1 MIKENKIKKYVVVII
16 CLLGMLIL
24 SGKTENV
31 FANDKKSKDMENS
44 LLSFYIKDVSNVE
57 SIKYIPLDKKIIGN
71 KRITDKSNV
80 VDIGFGEYYIKAKD
94 EKKELQE
101 PSYSSW
107 YEAPKGGMQFREK
120 LSIEYQV
127 NKDYNN
133 KNLRILKKVVE
144 ENIHPKNKVLISAS
158 QYVNVKNE
166 YKKNIKACIFY
177 QSYSIQLYE
186 KDLFFENN
194 YGVSAGACHLCSY
207 LAKQYKRAFRVNV
220 DYLNDKRYC
229 SVHSLLKTGNLFGAE
244 MLYDIIPNEL
254 DLFDYDTYNKN
265 ESNFYVVITD
275 INTGKPEYVKI
286 GDLKK
291 DIIYVR
297 ASSSLPLLAQNVK
310 INDKEYLD
318 GGISDS
324 IPIKK
329 SIADG
334 NKKNVVILTRDS
346 TYRKGKNSLMPIIK
360 LKYKK

>member
-1 MIKENKIKKYVVVII
+1 MIKAGLVVEGG
-16 CLLGMLIL
+16 GMR
-24 SGKTENV
+24 GV
-31 FANDKKSKDMENS
+31 
-44 LLSFYIKDVSNVE
+44 
-57 SIKYIPLDKKIIGN
+57 
-71 KRITDKSNV
+71 
-80 VDIGFGEYYIKAKD
+80 
-94 EKKELQE
+94 
-101 PSYSSW
+101 YSS
-107 YEAPKGGMQFREK
+107 G
-120 LSIEYQV
+120 
-127 NKDYNN
+127 
-133 KNLRILKKVVE
+133 
-144 ENIHPKNKVLISAS
+144 VLDFFI
-158 QYVNVKNE
+158 
-166 YKKNIKACIFY
+166 
-177 QSYSIQLYE
+177 E

-360 LKYKK
+360 LKYKKYPNFVKSMDDRYIVYNEILDFIKELENNGDVFVIRPKKPVNIGRTEKNREKLEALYNDGYNDAKDCYEELLKYLGKENL

>member
-1 MIKENKIKKYVVVII
+1 MIKAGLVVEGG
-16 CLLGMLIL
+16 GMR
-24 SGKTENV
+24 GV
-31 FANDKKSKDMENS
+31 
-44 LLSFYIKDVSNVE
+44 
-57 SIKYIPLDKKIIGN
+57 
-71 KRITDKSNV
+71 
-80 VDIGFGEYYIKAKD
+80 
-94 EKKELQE
+94 
-101 PSYSSW
+101 YSS
-107 YEAPKGGMQFREK
+107 G
-120 LSIEYQV
+120 
-127 NKDYNN
+127 
-133 KNLRILKKVVE
+133 
-144 ENIHPKNKVLISAS
+144 VLDFFI
-158 QYVNVKNE
+158 
-166 YKKNIKACIFY
+166 
-177 QSYSIQLYE
+177 E

-360 LKYKK
+360 LKYKKYPNFVKSMADRYIVYNEILDFIKELENNGDVFVIRPKKPINIGRTEKNREKLEALYNDGYNDAKDCYEELLKYLGKENL

>member
-1 MIKENKIKKYVVVII
+1 M
-16 CLLGMLIL
+16 
-24 SGKTENV
+24 S
-31 FANDKKSKDMENS
+31 
-44 LLSFYIKDVSNVE
+44 
-57 SIKYIPLDKKIIGN
+57 
-71 KRITDKSNV
+71 
-80 VDIGFGEYYIKAKD
+80 
-94 EKKELQE
+94 EL
-101 PSYSSW
+101 
-107 YEAPKGGMQFREK
+107 
-120 LSIEYQV
+120 
-127 NKDYNN
+127 
-133 KNLRILKKVVE
+133 
-144 ENIHPKNKVLISAS
+144 
-158 QYVNVKNE
+158 
-166 YKKNIKACIFY
+166 
-177 QSYSIQLYE
+177 
-186 KDLFFENN
+186 DLFFENN

-360 LKYKK
+360 LKYKKYPNFVKSMADRYIVYNEILDFIKELEDNGDVFVIRPKKPVNIGRTEKNREKLEALYNDGYNDAKDCYEELLKYLGKENL

>member
-1 MIKENKIKKYVVVII
+1 MIKAGLVVEGG
-16 CLLGMLIL
+16 GMR
-24 SGKTENV
+24 GV
-31 FANDKKSKDMENS
+31 
-44 LLSFYIKDVSNVE
+44 
-57 SIKYIPLDKKIIGN
+57 
-71 KRITDKSNV
+71 
-80 VDIGFGEYYIKAKD
+80 
-94 EKKELQE
+94 
-101 PSYSSW
+101 YSS
-107 YEAPKGGMQFREK
+107 G
-120 LSIEYQV
+120 
-127 NKDYNN
+127 
-133 KNLRILKKVVE
+133 
-144 ENIHPKNKVLISAS
+144 VLDFFI
-158 QYVNVKNE
+158 
-166 YKKNIKACIFY
+166 
-177 QSYSIQLYE
+177 E

-360 LKYKK
+360 LKYKKYPNFVKSMADRYIVYNEILDFIKGLENNGDVFVIRPKKPVNIGRTEKNREKLEALYNDGYNDAKDCYEELLKYLGKENL

>member
-1 MIKENKIKKYVVVII
+1 MIKAGLVVEGG
-16 CLLGMLIL
+16 GMR
-24 SGKTENV
+24 GV
-31 FANDKKSKDMENS
+31 
-44 LLSFYIKDVSNVE
+44 
-57 SIKYIPLDKKIIGN
+57 
-71 KRITDKSNV
+71 
-80 VDIGFGEYYIKAKD
+80 
-94 EKKELQE
+94 
-101 PSYSSW
+101 YSS
-107 YEAPKGGMQFREK
+107 G
-120 LSIEYQV
+120 
-127 NKDYNN
+127 
-133 KNLRILKKVVE
+133 
-144 ENIHPKNKVLISAS
+144 VLDFFI
-158 QYVNVKNE
+158 
-166 YKKNIKACIFY
+166 
-177 QSYSIQLYE
+177 E

-194 YGVSAGACHLCSY
+194 SGVSAGACHLCSY

-360 LKYKK
+360 LKYKKYPNFVKSMADRYIVYNEILDFIKELEDNGDVFVIRPKKPVNIGRTEKNREKLEALYNDGYNDAKDCYEELLKYLGKENL

>member
-1 MIKENKIKKYVVVII
+1 MIKAGLVVEGG
-16 CLLGMLIL
+16 GMR
-24 SGKTENV
+24 GV
-31 FANDKKSKDMENS
+31 
-44 LLSFYIKDVSNVE
+44 
-57 SIKYIPLDKKIIGN
+57 
-71 KRITDKSNV
+71 
-80 VDIGFGEYYIKAKD
+80 
-94 EKKELQE
+94 
-101 PSYSSW
+101 YSS
-107 YEAPKGGMQFREK
+107 G
-120 LSIEYQV
+120 
-127 NKDYNN
+127 
-133 KNLRILKKVVE
+133 
-144 ENIHPKNKVLISAS
+144 VLDFFI
-158 QYVNVKNE
+158 
-166 YKKNIKACIFY
+166 
-177 QSYSIQLYE
+177 E

-265 ESNFYVVITD
+265 ESNFYVVITN

-360 LKYKK
+360 LKYKKYPNFVKSMADRYIVYNEILDFIKELEDYGDVFVIRPKKPVNIGRTEKNREKLEALYNDGYNDAKDCYEELLKYLGKENL

>member
-1 MIKENKIKKYVVVII
+1 MIKAGLVVE
-16 CLLGMLIL
+16 G
-24 SGKTENV
+24 
-31 FANDKKSKDMENS
+31 
-44 LLSFYIKDVSNVE
+44 
-57 SIKYIPLDKKIIGN
+57 
-71 KRITDKSNV
+71 
-80 VDIGFGEYYIKAKD
+80 
-94 EKKELQE
+94 
-101 PSYSSW
+101 
-107 YEAPKGGMQFREK
+107 GGMRGVY
-120 LSIEYQV
+120 SAG
-127 NKDYNN
+127 
-133 KNLRILKKVVE
+133 
-144 ENIHPKNKVLISAS
+144 VLDFFI
-158 QYVNVKNE
+158 
-166 YKKNIKACIFY
+166 
-177 QSYSIQLYE
+177 E

-220 DYLNDKRYC
+220 DYLDDKRYC

-265 ESNFYVVITD
+265 ESNFYAVITD

-334 NKKNVVILTRDS
+334 NKKNIVILTRNN
-346 TYRKGKNSLMPIIK
+346 TYRKNKNSLMPVMK
-360 LKYKK
+360 LKYKKYPNFVKSMADRHIVYNETLDFIKELEKNGDVFVIRPKKPVTIGRTEKNREKLEALYNDGYNDAKDCYEELLKYLGKENL

>member
-1 MIKENKIKKYVVVII
+1 MIKAGLVVEGG
-16 CLLGMLIL
+16 GMR
-24 SGKTENV
+24 GV
-31 FANDKKSKDMENS
+31 
-44 LLSFYIKDVSNVE
+44 
-57 SIKYIPLDKKIIGN
+57 
-71 KRITDKSNV
+71 
-80 VDIGFGEYYIKAKD
+80 
-94 EKKELQE
+94 
-101 PSYSSW
+101 YSS
-107 YEAPKGGMQFREK
+107 G
-120 LSIEYQV
+120 
-127 NKDYNN
+127 
-133 KNLRILKKVVE
+133 
-144 ENIHPKNKVLISAS
+144 VLDFFI
-158 QYVNVKNE
+158 
-166 YKKNIKACIFY
+166 
-177 QSYSIQLYE
+177 E

-265 ESNFYVVITD
+265 KSNFYVVITD

-360 LKYKK
+360 LKYKKYPNLVKSMADRYIVYNEILDFIKELENNGDVFVIRPKKPVNIGRTEKNREKLEALYNDGYNDAKDCYEELLKYLGKENL

>member
-1 MIKENKIKKYVVVII
+1 MIKAGLVVEGG
-16 CLLGMLIL
+16 GMR
-24 SGKTENV
+24 GV
-31 FANDKKSKDMENS
+31 
-44 LLSFYIKDVSNVE
+44 
-57 SIKYIPLDKKIIGN
+57 
-71 KRITDKSNV
+71 
-80 VDIGFGEYYIKAKD
+80 
-94 EKKELQE
+94 
-101 PSYSSW
+101 YSS
-107 YEAPKGGMQFREK
+107 G
-120 LSIEYQV
+120 
-127 NKDYNN
+127 
-133 KNLRILKKVVE
+133 
-144 ENIHPKNKVLISAS
+144 VLDFFI
-158 QYVNVKNE
+158 
-166 YKKNIKACIFY
+166 
-177 QSYSIQLYE
+177 E

-360 LKYKK
+360 LKYKKYPNFVKSMADRYIVYNEILDFIKELEDNGDVFVIRPKNPVKIGRTEKNREKLEALYNDGYNDAKDCYEELLKYLGKENL

>member
-1 MIKENKIKKYVVVII
+1 MIKAGLVVE
-16 CLLGMLIL
+16 G
-24 SGKTENV
+24 
-31 FANDKKSKDMENS
+31 
-44 LLSFYIKDVSNVE
+44 
-57 SIKYIPLDKKIIGN
+57 
-71 KRITDKSNV
+71 
-80 VDIGFGEYYIKAKD
+80 
-94 EKKELQE
+94 
-101 PSYSSW
+101 
-107 YEAPKGGMQFREK
+107 GGMRGVY
-120 LSIEYQV
+120 SAG
-127 NKDYNN
+127 
-133 KNLRILKKVVE
+133 
-144 ENIHPKNKVLISAS
+144 VLDFFI
-158 QYVNVKNE
+158 
-166 YKKNIKACIFY
+166 
-177 QSYSIQLYE
+177 E

-220 DYLNDKRYC
+220 DYLDDKRYC

-265 ESNFYVVITD
+265 KSNFYAVITN

-334 NKKNVVILTRDS
+334 NKKNIVILTRDK
-346 TYRKGKNSLMPIIK
+346 TYRKEKNSLMPIMK
-360 LKYKK
+360 LKYKKYPNFVKAMANRHIVYNETLDFIKALEKNRDVFVIRPKKPVTIGRTEKNREKLEALYNDGYNDAKDCYEDLLKYLGKENL

>member
-1 MIKENKIKKYVVVII
+1 MIKAGLVVEGG
-16 CLLGMLIL
+16 GMR
-24 SGKTENV
+24 GV
-31 FANDKKSKDMENS
+31 
-44 LLSFYIKDVSNVE
+44 
-57 SIKYIPLDKKIIGN
+57 
-71 KRITDKSNV
+71 
-80 VDIGFGEYYIKAKD
+80 
-94 EKKELQE
+94 
-101 PSYSSW
+101 YSS
-107 YEAPKGGMQFREK
+107 G
-120 LSIEYQV
+120 
-127 NKDYNN
+127 
-133 KNLRILKKVVE
+133 
-144 ENIHPKNKVLISAS
+144 VLDFFI
-158 QYVNVKNE
+158 
-166 YKKNIKACIFY
+166 
-177 QSYSIQLYE
+177 E

-265 ESNFYVVITD
+265 KSNFYVVITD
-275 INTGKPEYVKI
+275 INIGKPEYVKI

-360 LKYKK
+360 LKYKKYPNFVKSMADRYIVYNEILDFIKELEDNGDVFVIRPKKPVNIGRTEKNREKLEALYNDGYNDAKDCYEELLKYLGKENL

>member
-1 MIKENKIKKYVVVII
+1 MIKAGLVVEGG
-16 CLLGMLIL
+16 GMR
-24 SGKTENV
+24 GV
-31 FANDKKSKDMENS
+31 
-44 LLSFYIKDVSNVE
+44 
-57 SIKYIPLDKKIIGN
+57 
-71 KRITDKSNV
+71 
-80 VDIGFGEYYIKAKD
+80 
-94 EKKELQE
+94 
-101 PSYSSW
+101 YSS
-107 YEAPKGGMQFREK
+107 G
-120 LSIEYQV
+120 
-127 NKDYNN
+127 
-133 KNLRILKKVVE
+133 
-144 ENIHPKNKVLISAS
+144 VLDFFI
-158 QYVNVKNE
+158 
-166 YKKNIKACIFY
+166 
-177 QSYSIQLYE
+177 E

-360 LKYKK
+360 LKYKKHPNFVKSMADRYIVYNEILDFIKELENNGDVFVIRPKKPVNIGRTEKNREKLEALYNDGYNDAKDCYEELLKYLGKENL

>member
-1 MIKENKIKKYVVVII
+1 MIKAGLVGEGG
-16 CLLGMLIL
+16 GMR
-24 SGKTENV
+24 GV
-31 FANDKKSKDMENS
+31 
-44 LLSFYIKDVSNVE
+44 
-57 SIKYIPLDKKIIGN
+57 
-71 KRITDKSNV
+71 
-80 VDIGFGEYYIKAKD
+80 
-94 EKKELQE
+94 
-101 PSYSSW
+101 YSS
-107 YEAPKGGMQFREK
+107 G
-120 LSIEYQV
+120 
-127 NKDYNN
+127 
-133 KNLRILKKVVE
+133 
-144 ENIHPKNKVLISAS
+144 VLDFFI
-158 QYVNVKNE
+158 
-166 YKKNIKACIFY
+166 
-177 QSYSIQLYE
+177 E

-360 LKYKK
+360 LKYKKYPNFVKSMADRYIVYNEILDFIKELEDNGDVFVIRPKKPVNIGRTEKNREKLEALYNDGYNDAKDCYEELLKYLGKENL

>member
-1 MIKENKIKKYVVVII
+1 MIKAGLVVEGG
-16 CLLGMLIL
+16 GMR
-24 SGKTENV
+24 GV
-31 FANDKKSKDMENS
+31 
-44 LLSFYIKDVSNVE
+44 
-57 SIKYIPLDKKIIGN
+57 
-71 KRITDKSNV
+71 
-80 VDIGFGEYYIKAKD
+80 
-94 EKKELQE
+94 
-101 PSYSSW
+101 YSS
-107 YEAPKGGMQFREK
+107 G
-120 LSIEYQV
+120 
-127 NKDYNN
+127 
-133 KNLRILKKVVE
+133 
-144 ENIHPKNKVLISAS
+144 VLDFFI
-158 QYVNVKNE
+158 
-166 YKKNIKACIFY
+166 
-177 QSYSIQLYE
+177 E

-265 ESNFYVVITD
+265 ESNCYVVITD

-360 LKYKK
+360 LKYKKYPNFVKSMADRYIVYNEILDFIKELEDNGDVFVIRPKKPVNIGRTEKNREKLEALYNDGYNDAKDCYEELLKYLGKENL

>member
-1 MIKENKIKKYVVVII
+1 MIKAGLVVEGG
-16 CLLGMLIL
+16 GMR
-24 SGKTENV
+24 GV
-31 FANDKKSKDMENS
+31 
-44 LLSFYIKDVSNVE
+44 
-57 SIKYIPLDKKIIGN
+57 
-71 KRITDKSNV
+71 
-80 VDIGFGEYYIKAKD
+80 
-94 EKKELQE
+94 
-101 PSYSSW
+101 YSS
-107 YEAPKGGMQFREK
+107 G
-120 LSIEYQV
+120 
-127 NKDYNN
+127 
-133 KNLRILKKVVE
+133 
-144 ENIHPKNKVLISAS
+144 VLDFFI
-158 QYVNVKNE
+158 
-166 YKKNIKACIFY
+166 
-177 QSYSIQLYE
+177 E

-360 LKYKK
+360 LKSKKYPNFVKSMADRYIVYNEILDFIKELEDNGDVFVIRPKKPVNIGITEKNREKLEALYNDGYNDAKYCYEELLKYLGKENL

>member
-1 MIKENKIKKYVVVII
+1 MIKAGLVVEGG
-16 CLLGMLIL
+16 GMR
-24 SGKTENV
+24 GV
-31 FANDKKSKDMENS
+31 
-44 LLSFYIKDVSNVE
+44 
-57 SIKYIPLDKKIIGN
+57 
-71 KRITDKSNV
+71 
-80 VDIGFGEYYIKAKD
+80 
-94 EKKELQE
+94 
-101 PSYSSW
+101 YSS
-107 YEAPKGGMQFREK
+107 G
-120 LSIEYQV
+120 
-127 NKDYNN
+127 
-133 KNLRILKKVVE
+133 
-144 ENIHPKNKVLISAS
+144 VLDFFI
-158 QYVNVKNE
+158 
-166 YKKNIKACIFY
+166 
-177 QSYSIQLYE
+177 E

-207 LAKQYKRAFRVNV
+207 LANQYKRAFRVNV

-360 LKYKK
+360 LKYKKYPNFVKSMADRYIVYNEILDFIKELEDNGDVFVIRPKKPVNIGRTEKNREKLEALYNDGYNDAKDCYEELLKYLGKENL

>member
-1 MIKENKIKKYVVVII
+1 MIKAGLVVEGG
-16 CLLGMLIL
+16 GMR
-24 SGKTENV
+24 GV
-31 FANDKKSKDMENS
+31 
-44 LLSFYIKDVSNVE
+44 
-57 SIKYIPLDKKIIGN
+57 
-71 KRITDKSNV
+71 
-80 VDIGFGEYYIKAKD
+80 
-94 EKKELQE
+94 
-101 PSYSSW
+101 YSS
-107 YEAPKGGMQFREK
+107 G
-120 LSIEYQV
+120 
-127 NKDYNN
+127 
-133 KNLRILKKVVE
+133 
-144 ENIHPKNKVLISAS
+144 VLDFFI
-158 QYVNVKNE
+158 
-166 YKKNIKACIFY
+166 
-177 QSYSIQLYE
+177 E

-346 TYRKGKNSLMPIIK
+346 TYRKGKNSLMPIIN
-360 LKYKK
+360 LKYKKYPNFVKSMADRYIVYNEILDFIKELEDNGDVFVIRPKKPVNIGRTEKNREKLEALYNDGYNDAKDCYEELLKYLGKENL

>member
-1 MIKENKIKKYVVVII
+1 MIKAGLVVE
-16 CLLGMLIL
+16 G
-24 SGKTENV
+24 
-31 FANDKKSKDMENS
+31 
-44 LLSFYIKDVSNVE
+44 
-57 SIKYIPLDKKIIGN
+57 
-71 KRITDKSNV
+71 
-80 VDIGFGEYYIKAKD
+80 
-94 EKKELQE
+94 
-101 PSYSSW
+101 
-107 YEAPKGGMQFREK
+107 GGMRGVY
-120 LSIEYQV
+120 SAG
-127 NKDYNN
+127 
-133 KNLRILKKVVE
+133 
-144 ENIHPKNKVLISAS
+144 VLDFFI
-158 QYVNVKNE
+158 
-166 YKKNIKACIFY
+166 
-177 QSYSIQLYE
+177 E

-220 DYLNDKRYC
+220 DYLDDKRYC

-244 MLYDIIPNEL
+244 MFYDIIPNEL

-265 ESNFYVVITD
+265 KSNFYAVITN

-334 NKKNVVILTRDS
+334 NKKNIVILTRDK
-346 TYRKGKNSLMPIIK
+346 TYRKEKNSLMPIMK
-360 LKYKK
+360 LKYKKYPNFVKAMANRHIVYNETLDFIKALEKNRDVFVIRPKKPVTIGRTEKNREKLEALYNDGYNDAKDCYEDLLKYLGKENL

>member
-1 MIKENKIKKYVVVII
+1 MIKAGLVVEGG
-16 CLLGMLIL
+16 GMR
-24 SGKTENV
+24 GV
-31 FANDKKSKDMENS
+31 
-44 LLSFYIKDVSNVE
+44 
-57 SIKYIPLDKKIIGN
+57 
-71 KRITDKSNV
+71 
-80 VDIGFGEYYIKAKD
+80 
-94 EKKELQE
+94 
-101 PSYSSW
+101 YSS
-107 YEAPKGGMQFREK
+107 G
-120 LSIEYQV
+120 
-127 NKDYNN
+127 
-133 KNLRILKKVVE
+133 
-144 ENIHPKNKVLISAS
+144 VLDFFI
-158 QYVNVKNE
+158 
-166 YKKNIKACIFY
+166 
-177 QSYSIQLYE
+177 E

-220 DYLNDKRYC
+220 NYLNDKRYC

-360 LKYKK
+360 LKYKKYPNFVKSMADRYIVYNEILDFIKELEDNGDVFVIRPKKPVNIGRTEKNREKLEALYNDGYNDAKDCYEELLKYLGKENL

>member
-1 MIKENKIKKYVVVII
+1 MIKAGLVVEGG
-16 CLLGMLIL
+16 GMR
-24 SGKTENV
+24 GV
-31 FANDKKSKDMENS
+31 
-44 LLSFYIKDVSNVE
+44 
-57 SIKYIPLDKKIIGN
+57 
-71 KRITDKSNV
+71 
-80 VDIGFGEYYIKAKD
+80 
-94 EKKELQE
+94 
-101 PSYSSW
+101 YSS
-107 YEAPKGGMQFREK
+107 G
-120 LSIEYQV
+120 
-127 NKDYNN
+127 
-133 KNLRILKKVVE
+133 
-144 ENIHPKNKVLISAS
+144 VLDFFI
-158 QYVNVKNE
+158 
-166 YKKNIKACIFY
+166 
-177 QSYSIQLYE
+177 E

-360 LKYKK
+360 LKYKKYPNFVKSMADRYIVYNEILDFIKELEDNGDVFVIRPKKPVNIGRTEKNREKLEALYNDGYNDAKDCYEELLTYLGKENL

>member
-1 MIKENKIKKYVVVII
+1 MIKAGLVVEGG
-16 CLLGMLIL
+16 GMR
-24 SGKTENV
+24 GV
-31 FANDKKSKDMENS
+31 
-44 LLSFYIKDVSNVE
+44 
-57 SIKYIPLDKKIIGN
+57 
-71 KRITDKSNV
+71 
-80 VDIGFGEYYIKAKD
+80 
-94 EKKELQE
+94 
-101 PSYSSW
+101 YSS
-107 YEAPKGGMQFREK
+107 G
-120 LSIEYQV
+120 
-127 NKDYNN
+127 
-133 KNLRILKKVVE
+133 
-144 ENIHPKNKVLISAS
+144 VLDFFI
-158 QYVNVKNE
+158 
-166 YKKNIKACIFY
+166 
-177 QSYSIQLYE
+177 E

-360 LKYKK
+360 LKYKKYPNFVKSMADRYIVYNEILDFIKELENNGDAFVIRPKKPVNIGRTEKNREKLEALYNDGYNDAKDCYEELLKYLGKENL

>member
-1 MIKENKIKKYVVVII
+1 MIKAGLVVEGG
-16 CLLGMLIL
+16 GMR
-24 SGKTENV
+24 GV
-31 FANDKKSKDMENS
+31 
-44 LLSFYIKDVSNVE
+44 
-57 SIKYIPLDKKIIGN
+57 
-71 KRITDKSNV
+71 
-80 VDIGFGEYYIKAKD
+80 
-94 EKKELQE
+94 
-101 PSYSSW
+101 YSS
-107 YEAPKGGMQFREK
+107 G
-120 LSIEYQV
+120 
-127 NKDYNN
+127 
-133 KNLRILKKVVE
+133 
-144 ENIHPKNKVLISAS
+144 VLDFFI
-158 QYVNVKNE
+158 
-166 YKKNIKACIFY
+166 
-177 QSYSIQLYE
+177 E

-360 LKYKK
+360 LKYKKYPNFVKSMADRYIVYNEILDFIKELEDNGDVFVIRPKKPVNIGRTEKNREKLEALYNDGYNDAKACYEELLKYLGKENL

>member
-1 MIKENKIKKYVVVII
+1 MIKAGLVVEGG
-16 CLLGMLIL
+16 GMR
-24 SGKTENV
+24 GV
-31 FANDKKSKDMENS
+31 
-44 LLSFYIKDVSNVE
+44 
-57 SIKYIPLDKKIIGN
+57 
-71 KRITDKSNV
+71 
-80 VDIGFGEYYIKAKD
+80 
-94 EKKELQE
+94 
-101 PSYSSW
+101 YSS
-107 YEAPKGGMQFREK
+107 G
-120 LSIEYQV
+120 
-127 NKDYNN
+127 
-133 KNLRILKKVVE
+133 
-144 ENIHPKNKVLISAS
+144 VLDFFI
-158 QYVNVKNE
+158 
-166 YKKNIKACIFY
+166 
-177 QSYSIQLYE
+177 E

-220 DYLNDKRYC
+220 DYLDDKRYC

-360 LKYKK
+360 LKYKKYPNFVKSMADRYIVYNEILDFIKELENNGDVFVIRPKKPVNIGRTEKNREKLEALYNDGYNDAKDCYEELLKYLGKENL

>member
-1 MIKENKIKKYVVVII
+1 MIKAGLVVEGG
-16 CLLGMLIL
+16 GMR
-24 SGKTENV
+24 GV
-31 FANDKKSKDMENS
+31 
-44 LLSFYIKDVSNVE
+44 
-57 SIKYIPLDKKIIGN
+57 
-71 KRITDKSNV
+71 
-80 VDIGFGEYYIKAKD
+80 
-94 EKKELQE
+94 
-101 PSYSSW
+101 YSS
-107 YEAPKGGMQFREK
+107 G
-120 LSIEYQV
+120 
-127 NKDYNN
+127 
-133 KNLRILKKVVE
+133 
-144 ENIHPKNKVLISAS
+144 VLDFFI
-158 QYVNVKNE
+158 
-166 YKKNIKACIFY
+166 
-177 QSYSIQLYE
+177 E

-254 DLFDYDTYNKN
+254 NLFDYDTYNKN
-265 ESNFYVVITD
+265 ESNFSVVITD

-360 LKYKK
+360 LKYKKYPNFVKSMADRYIVYNEILDFIKELEDNGDVFVIRPKKPVNIGRTEKNREKLEALYNDGYNDAKDCYEELLKYLGKENL

>member
-1 MIKENKIKKYVVVII
+1 MIKAGLVVEGV
-16 CLLGMLIL
+16 GMR
-24 SGKTENV
+24 GV
-31 FANDKKSKDMENS
+31 
-44 LLSFYIKDVSNVE
+44 
-57 SIKYIPLDKKIIGN
+57 
-71 KRITDKSNV
+71 
-80 VDIGFGEYYIKAKD
+80 
-94 EKKELQE
+94 
-101 PSYSSW
+101 YSS
-107 YEAPKGGMQFREK
+107 G
-120 LSIEYQV
+120 
-127 NKDYNN
+127 
-133 KNLRILKKVVE
+133 
-144 ENIHPKNKVLISAS
+144 VLDFFI
-158 QYVNVKNE
+158 
-166 YKKNIKACIFY
+166 
-177 QSYSIQLYE
+177 E

-360 LKYKK
+360 LKYKKYPNFVKSMADRYIVYNEILDFIKELEDNGDVFVIRPKKPVNIGRTEKNREKLEALYNDGYNDAKDCYEELIKYLNT

>member
-1 MIKENKIKKYVVVII
+1 MIKAGLVVE
-16 CLLGMLIL
+16 G
-24 SGKTENV
+24 
-31 FANDKKSKDMENS
+31 
-44 LLSFYIKDVSNVE
+44 
-57 SIKYIPLDKKIIGN
+57 
-71 KRITDKSNV
+71 
-80 VDIGFGEYYIKAKD
+80 
-94 EKKELQE
+94 
-101 PSYSSW
+101 
-107 YEAPKGGMQFREK
+107 GGMRGVY
-120 LSIEYQV
+120 SAG
-127 NKDYNN
+127 
-133 KNLRILKKVVE
+133 
-144 ENIHPKNKVLISAS
+144 VLDFFI
-158 QYVNVKNE
+158 
-166 YKKNIKACIFY
+166 
-177 QSYSIQLYE
+177 E

-220 DYLNDKRYC
+220 DYLDDKRYC

-265 ESNFYVVITD
+265 ESNFYAVITD

-334 NKKNVVILTRDS
+334 NKKNVVILTRDK
-346 TYRKGKNSLMPIIK
+346 TYRKGKNSLMPIMK
-360 LKYKK
+360 LKYKKYPNFVKSMADRHIIYNETLDFIKELEKNGEAFVIRPKNPVQIGRTEKNREKLEALYNDGYNDAKDCYEELLKYLGKENL

>member
-1 MIKENKIKKYVVVII
+1 MIKAGLVVEGG
-16 CLLGMLIL
+16 GMR
-24 SGKTENV
+24 GV
-31 FANDKKSKDMENS
+31 
-44 LLSFYIKDVSNVE
+44 
-57 SIKYIPLDKKIIGN
+57 
-71 KRITDKSNV
+71 
-80 VDIGFGEYYIKAKD
+80 
-94 EKKELQE
+94 
-101 PSYSSW
+101 YSS
-107 YEAPKGGMQFREK
+107 G
-120 LSIEYQV
+120 
-127 NKDYNN
+127 
-133 KNLRILKKVVE
+133 
-144 ENIHPKNKVLISAS
+144 VLDFFI
-158 QYVNVKNE
+158 
-166 YKKNIKACIFY
+166 
-177 QSYSIQLYE
+177 E

-334 NKKNVVILTRDS
+334 NKKNVVILTRDN

-360 LKYKK
+360 LKYKKYPNFVKSMADRYIVYNEILDFIKELEDNGDVFVIRPKKPVNIGRTEKNREKLEALYNDGYNDAKDCYEDLLKYLGKENL

>member
-1 MIKENKIKKYVVVII
+1 MIKAGLVVEGG
-16 CLLGMLIL
+16 GMR
-24 SGKTENV
+24 GV
-31 FANDKKSKDMENS
+31 
-44 LLSFYIKDVSNVE
+44 
-57 SIKYIPLDKKIIGN
+57 
-71 KRITDKSNV
+71 
-80 VDIGFGEYYIKAKD
+80 
-94 EKKELQE
+94 
-101 PSYSSW
+101 YSS
-107 YEAPKGGMQFREK
+107 G
-120 LSIEYQV
+120 
-127 NKDYNN
+127 
-133 KNLRILKKVVE
+133 
-144 ENIHPKNKVLISAS
+144 VLDFFI
-158 QYVNVKNE
+158 
-166 YKKNIKACIFY
+166 
-177 QSYSIQLYE
+177 E

-360 LKYKK
+360 LKYKKYPNFVKSMADRYIVYNEILDFIKELEDNGDVFVIRPKKPVNIGRTEKNREKLEALYNDGYNDAKDCYEELLKYLGKENLQHYFMLQVF

>member
-1 MIKENKIKKYVVVII
+1 MIKAGLVVEGG
-16 CLLGMLIL
+16 GMR
-24 SGKTENV
+24 GV
-31 FANDKKSKDMENS
+31 
-44 LLSFYIKDVSNVE
+44 
-57 SIKYIPLDKKIIGN
+57 
-71 KRITDKSNV
+71 
-80 VDIGFGEYYIKAKD
+80 
-94 EKKELQE
+94 
-101 PSYSSW
+101 YSS
-107 YEAPKGGMQFREK
+107 G
-120 LSIEYQV
+120 
-127 NKDYNN
+127 
-133 KNLRILKKVVE
+133 
-144 ENIHPKNKVLISAS
+144 VLDFFI
-158 QYVNVKNE
+158 
-166 YKKNIKACIFY
+166 
-177 QSYSIQLYE
+177 E

-310 INDKEYLD
+310 IND
-318 GGISDS
+318 S

-360 LKYKK
+360 LKYKKYPNFVKSMADRYIVYNEILDFIKELEDNGDVFVIRPKKPVNIGRTEKNREKLEALYNDGYNDAKDCYEELLKYLGKENL

>member
-1 MIKENKIKKYVVVII
+1 MIKAGLVVEGG
-16 CLLGMLIL
+16 GMR
-24 SGKTENV
+24 GV
-31 FANDKKSKDMENS
+31 
-44 LLSFYIKDVSNVE
+44 
-57 SIKYIPLDKKIIGN
+57 
-71 KRITDKSNV
+71 
-80 VDIGFGEYYIKAKD
+80 
-94 EKKELQE
+94 
-101 PSYSSW
+101 YSS
-107 YEAPKGGMQFREK
+107 G
-120 LSIEYQV
+120 
-127 NKDYNN
+127 
-133 KNLRILKKVVE
+133 
-144 ENIHPKNKVLISAS
+144 VLDFFI
-158 QYVNVKNE
+158 
-166 YKKNIKACIFY
+166 
-177 QSYSIQLYE
+177 E

-265 ESNFYVVITD
+265 KSNFYVVITD

-360 LKYKK
+360 LKYKKYPNFVKSMADRYIVYNEILDFIKELENNGDVFVIRPKKPVNIGRTEKNREKLEALYNDGYNDAKDCYEELLKYLGKENL

>member
-1 MIKENKIKKYVVVII
+1 MIKAGLVVEGG
-16 CLLGMLIL
+16 GMR
-24 SGKTENV
+24 GV
-31 FANDKKSKDMENS
+31 
-44 LLSFYIKDVSNVE
+44 
-57 SIKYIPLDKKIIGN
+57 
-71 KRITDKSNV
+71 
-80 VDIGFGEYYIKAKD
+80 
-94 EKKELQE
+94 
-101 PSYSSW
+101 YSS
-107 YEAPKGGMQFREK
+107 G
-120 LSIEYQV
+120 
-127 NKDYNN
+127 
-133 KNLRILKKVVE
+133 
-144 ENIHPKNKVLISAS
+144 VLDFFI
-158 QYVNVKNE
+158 
-166 YKKNIKACIFY
+166 
-177 QSYSIQLYE
+177 E

-360 LKYKK
+360 LKYKKYPNFVKSMADRYIVYNEILDFIKELENNGDVFVIRPIKPVHIGRTEKNREKLEALYNDGYNDAKDCYEELLKYLGKENL

>member
-1 MIKENKIKKYVVVII
+1 MIKSGLVVEGG
-16 CLLGMLIL
+16 GMR
-24 SGKTENV
+24 GV
-31 FANDKKSKDMENS
+31 
-44 LLSFYIKDVSNVE
+44 
-57 SIKYIPLDKKIIGN
+57 
-71 KRITDKSNV
+71 
-80 VDIGFGEYYIKAKD
+80 
-94 EKKELQE
+94 
-101 PSYSSW
+101 YSS
-107 YEAPKGGMQFREK
+107 G
-120 LSIEYQV
+120 
-127 NKDYNN
+127 
-133 KNLRILKKVVE
+133 
-144 ENIHPKNKVLISAS
+144 VLDFFI
-158 QYVNVKNE
+158 
-166 YKKNIKACIFY
+166 
-177 QSYSIQLYE
+177 E

-360 LKYKK
+360 LKYKKYPNFVKSMADRYIVYNEILDFIKELEDNGDVFVIRPKKPVNIGRTEKNREKLEALYNDGYNDAKDCYEELLKYLGKENL

>member
-1 MIKENKIKKYVVVII
+1 MIKAGLVVEGG
-16 CLLGMLIL
+16 GMR
-24 SGKTENV
+24 GV
-31 FANDKKSKDMENS
+31 
-44 LLSFYIKDVSNVE
+44 
-57 SIKYIPLDKKIIGN
+57 
-71 KRITDKSNV
+71 
-80 VDIGFGEYYIKAKD
+80 
-94 EKKELQE
+94 
-101 PSYSSW
+101 YSS
-107 YEAPKGGMQFREK
+107 G
-120 LSIEYQV
+120 
-127 NKDYNN
+127 
-133 KNLRILKKVVE
+133 
-144 ENIHPKNKVLISAS
+144 VLDFFI
-158 QYVNVKNE
+158 
-166 YKKNIKACIFY
+166 
-177 QSYSIQLYE
+177 E

-329 SIADG
+329 S
-334 NKKNVVILTRDS
+334 
-346 TYRKGKNSLMPIIK
+346 LMPIIK
-360 LKYKK
+360 LKYKKYPNFVKSMADRYIVYNEILDFIKELEDNGDVFVIRPKKPVNIGRTEKNREKLEALYNDGYNDAKDCYEELLKYLGKENL

>member
-1 MIKENKIKKYVVVII
+1 MIKAGLVVEGG
-16 CLLGMLIL
+16 GMR
-24 SGKTENV
+24 GV
-31 FANDKKSKDMENS
+31 
-44 LLSFYIKDVSNVE
+44 
-57 SIKYIPLDKKIIGN
+57 
-71 KRITDKSNV
+71 
-80 VDIGFGEYYIKAKD
+80 
-94 EKKELQE
+94 
-101 PSYSSW
+101 YSS
-107 YEAPKGGMQFREK
+107 G
-120 LSIEYQV
+120 
-127 NKDYNN
+127 
-133 KNLRILKKVVE
+133 
-144 ENIHPKNKVLISAS
+144 VLDFFI
-158 QYVNVKNE
+158 
-166 YKKNIKACIFY
+166 
-177 QSYSIQLYE
+177 E

-360 LKYKK
+360 LKYKKYPNFVKSMADRYIVYNEILDFIKELEDNGDVFVIRPKNPVKIGRTEKNKEKLEALYNEGYNDAKDCYEELLKYLGKENL